1 MDAEEV
7 RRIHAGIEDPGV
19 ARTYRRHLFAIRR
32 RRERLDARRTVY
44 NFPIPDDSL
53 TVDSLMSMLEEIYRR
68 HERAFKVNFSVG
80 YILDNVGRD
89 PLEDA
94 DDSDPLEPRFY
105 HPFRNAHQLPSP
117 ATVISH
123 RHLDRLRRQLE
134 TIPFA
139 ERLARD
145 RDDTTWVLVLLT
157 NVTFDVTDLPH
168 NRPLGLCTDVELP
181 VFLTDSR
188 SVKDVRGLKSH
199 DSHSLCF
206 FRCLAYLRG
215 ARKRKEVDEKS
226 LDYLRLWKGEE
237 FDVEK
242 FRGVF
247 LPDLDEL
254 ERIFSINICVWRKEE
269 DGHVNTIR
277 TSLAGHEETMYLN
290 IWKDHLMLVTKPD
303 AFVGSYVCGKCS
315 RVFRRSDNLQAHE
328 KQVTCSEE
336 RACKESF
343 PGGYF
348 PYTPTL
354 FESLDEAL
362 VHTGEDTTYRWFV
375 CIDTKSILQ
384 PTEELPEEHFD
395 PVSAKVAEHRLVSV
409 ALCSNVPGFEEAVC
423 YLESEPEEV
432 VRKMLL
438 HLEAIQGVT
447 SVMMRKQMSETVRQL
462 DERAAAAVG
471 TVEKNKYSR
480 LQKRL
485 SAYLDCLPVLSY
497 NGSGYDYPLMARYL
511 FPQLEIDSDPD
522 AYVMKKD
529 SSYLCIITSKYSFL
543 DAMLFLGPGTSL
555 AKFLV
560 TFGSPEDGERKS
572 HFPYEMVTS
581 FDVLERVGPCPPYES
596 FESKLKG
603 HNTLEGDRLRYDEML
618 GRGMTSEEALR
629 RLDLKEVQPTG
640 LQEYQT
646 LRMQWERQGM
656 TCLGDLLRAYNI
668 QDVKPMVDCV
678 IQLWRWVFVVVV
690 VVAVAVVVVVV

>member
-181 VFLTDSR
+181 AFLTDSR
-188 SVKDVRGLKSH
+188 SVKDVRGLQSH

-242 FRGVF
+242 F
-247 LPDLDEL
+247 
-254 ERIFSINICVWRKEE
+254 
-269 DGHVNTIR
+269 
-277 TSLAGHEETMYLN
+277 
-290 IWKDHLMLVTKPD
+290 
-303 AFVGSYVCGKCS
+303 
-315 RVFRRSDNLQAHE
+315 
-328 KQVTCSEE
+328 
-336 RACKESF
+336 
-343 PGGYF
+343 
-348 PYTPTL
+348 
-354 FESLDEAL
+354 
-362 VHTGEDTTYRWFV
+362 
-375 CIDTKSILQ
+375 
-384 PTEELPEEHFD
+384 
-395 PVSAKVAEHRLVSV
+395 
-409 ALCSNVPGFEEAVC
+409 
-423 YLESEPEEV
+423 
-432 VRKMLL
+432 
-438 HLEAIQGVT
+438 
-447 SVMMRKQMSETVRQL
+447 
-462 DERAAAAVG
+462 
-471 TVEKNKYSR
+471 
-480 LQKRL
+480 
-485 SAYLDCLPVLSY
+485 
-497 NGSGYDYPLMARYL
+497 
-511 FPQLEIDSDPD
+511 
-522 AYVMKKD
+522 
-529 SSYLCIITSKYSFL
+529 
-543 DAMLFLGPGTSL
+543 
-555 AKFLV
+555 
-560 TFGSPEDGERKS
+560 
-572 HFPYEMVTS
+572 
-581 FDVLERVGPCPPYES
+581 
-596 FESKLKG
+596 
-603 HNTLEGDRLRYDEML
+603 
-618 GRGMTSEEALR
+618 
-629 RLDLKEVQPTG
+629 
-640 LQEYQT
+640 
-646 LRMQWERQGM
+646 
-656 TCLGDLLRAYNI
+656 
-668 QDVKPMVDCV
+668 
-678 IQLWRWVFVVVV
+678 
-690 VVAVAVVVVVV
+690 